1 MSLLVVIKGPVAK
14 AGSMPNLFSNN
25 GTNVPIKDAI
35 IITEI
40 KETVT
45 VIPNSIFTLSKKW
58 LPANK
63 ITAKI
68 TPFKRLSEI
77 SLIKRFQSDPLMV
90 LFAKPCTII
99 AED

>member
-1 MSLLVVIKGPVAK
+1 MSLLVVIKGPVAN

-45 VIPNSIFTLSKKW
+45 VMPNSMLKLSK
-58 LPANK
+58 N
-63 ITAKI
+63 
-68 TPFKRLSEI
+68 
-77 SLIKRFQSDPLMV
+77 QQ
-90 LFAKPCTII
+90 
-99 AED
+99 